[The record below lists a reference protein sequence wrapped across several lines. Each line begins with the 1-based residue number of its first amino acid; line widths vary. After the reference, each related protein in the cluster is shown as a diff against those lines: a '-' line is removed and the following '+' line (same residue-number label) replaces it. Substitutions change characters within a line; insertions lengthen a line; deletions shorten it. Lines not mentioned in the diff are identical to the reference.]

1 MGRDRVRCARLASGG
16 KVIRNSLELT
26 QVMIS
31 HFTVATGV
39 CWYVREDVEEMWPSH
54 SLARSSRDA
63 ESVKQIGRPR
73 PKTHGPMEPDLISRT
88 RDWTPSRGTSLR
100 VSSSLF
106 PCRSG
111 SSSQLTFSLVRPKA
125 KQPAHHWSNQAV
137 Q

>member
-1 MGRDRVRCARLASGG
+1 MRCARVASGG

-39 CWYVREDVEEMWPSH
+39 CWYVREDVEEMWLSH

-73 PKTHGPMEPDLISRT
+73 PKTHGPLERDLISRT
-88 RDWTPSRGTSLR
+88 ATGGLHEGPHFESSHRSFPAALDLAASLHFALYGRKQNSRLITGLIKLYS
-100 VSSSLF
+100 
-106 PCRSG
+106 RS
-111 SSSQLTFSLVRPKA
+111 
-125 KQPAHHWSNQAV
+125 
-137 Q
+137 